1 MTVSLF
7 YIICSTRFF
16 CNSKNLCWSLRDL
29 WALLLHFKIVVLQ
42 DTMQDE
48 KEEKK
53 LSPVVLV
60 QEVKSYFKDQISY
73 VNCPTLPDIQ
83 VLFLIHLISHSCNPS
98 FFCYELPCHS
108 FKIFLFTEFTER
120 NLLESCL
127 HFVLIWL

>member
-1 MTVSLF
+1 
-7 YIICSTRFF
+7 
-16 CNSKNLCWSLRDL
+16 
-29 WALLLHFKIVVLQ
+29 
-42 DTMQDE
+42 MQDE

-60 QEVKSYFKDQISY
+60 QEVKSYFKDQISL

-83 VLFLIHLISHSCNPS
+83 VLFLIHLISYSCNPS
-98 FFCYELPCHS
+98 FFCYELSFDS

-127 HFVLIWL
+127 NFV

>member
-1 MTVSLF
+1 
-7 YIICSTRFF
+7 
-16 CNSKNLCWSLRDL
+16 
-29 WALLLHFKIVVLQ
+29 
-42 DTMQDE
+42 MQDE

-98 FFCYELPCHS
+98 FFAMSY
-108 FKIFLFTEFTER
+108 LFIPLRFFFSQNSQRET
-120 NLLESCL
+120 LLESCL
-127 HFVLIWL
+127 HFV